1 MARLDPTRGGNPLGA
16 KPEIAGRGRLAE
28 SDAMLWR
35 QIAGATSP
43 EAFCAAWLN
52 LLCGMIQ
59 GVNCG
64 VVLLGAPEEG
74 RSFAPA
80 AFWPDQQRDFK
91 HLADVAE
98 RALRERRALILKR
111 PAQVSSAGPAR
122 ERYDIAYPIEV
133 AARMCS
139 VAALDIEPR
148 PEEQLN
154 EVMRQLQ
161 WGSAWLELLY
171 HRSQGSRDS
180 ALQGRL
186 QAVVETIATAVS
198 QDSFRGAAVAF
209 ATGLAVRFDCD
220 RVSLGFPSRGHIRVE
235 ALSHSAQFKKETN
248 LMRAIGNAMD
258 EAFDQQTVINYP
270 SPPGEVRVTRAHAEL
285 ARQYGN
291 GALCSMP
298 FSGNG
303 RILGIL
309 TFERPAE
316 RPFDRGEIDICEA
329 IVGLAGPMLE
339 VRRREDR
346 SLVRKVIDAGQTQL
360 AHVIGPH
367 HVALKLAVFG
377 SVFLLLFLTFAKTDY
392 RLTAKTIIEPAT
404 RRAIVAA
411 FNGYIGEA
419 PLRAG
424 DRVRK
429 GEILCRL
436 DDRELTL
443 ERSKWQSQL
452 EQSTKQYYE
461 ALGNRNAAQVQILL
475 AQVDQARSQV
485 ALIDDQL
492 ARTRVI
498 APFDGEIV
506 TGDLSQSLGAPVE
519 RGQVLFEVA
528 PLDAYRVVLQV
539 DERTIAEVRLAQK
552 GHLVLTGFPNDPL
565 PFTVAKITPV
575 STATEGRNYFRVE
588 AELQSI
594 PQRLRPGME
603 GVGKIEI
610 DRRRY
615 LWIWTHDVVDWISL
629 KLWYWSP

>member
-1 MARLDPTRGGNPLGA
+1 MARLDATRGSNTLGA
-16 KPEIAGRGRLAE
+16 EPEIAGRGGFAE
-28 SDAMLWR
+28 SDALFWR
-35 QIAGATSP
+35 QITGATSP
-43 EAFCAAWLN
+43 EAFCAAWLS

-59 GVNCG
+59 GVNGG

-74 RSFAPA
+74 RAFAPA
-80 AFWPDQQRDFK
+80 AFWPDRQRDLK

-98 RALRERRALILKR
+98 RALRERRGLIVKR
-111 PAQVSSAGPAR
+111 EIKLSSVGTAR
-122 ERYDIAYPIEV
+122 DRFDIAYPIQ
-133 AARMCS
+133 AGARLFG
-139 VAALDIEPR
+139 VAALDIDPR
-148 PEEQLN
+148 SEEQLN

-171 HRSQGSRDS
+171 HRSQGSSDS

-209 ATGLAVRFDCD
+209 ATALAIRFECD
-220 RVSLGFPSRGHIRVE
+220 RVSLGFPRRGHIRVE

-248 LMRAIGNAMD
+248 LMRAIGGAMD
-258 EAFDQQTVINYP
+258 EAFDQQIAINFP
-270 SPPGEVRVTRAHAEL
+270 ALNGEVQVTRAHAEL

-291 GALCSMP
+291 GAICSVP
-298 FSGNG
+298 LSGYG
-303 RILGIL
+303 RTLGML
-309 TFERPAE
+309 TLERAAE

-339 VRRREDR
+339 VRRQEDR
-346 SLVRKVIDAGQTQL
+346 SIVRKVIDAGRTQV
-360 AHVIGPH
+360 AHLIGPH
-367 HVALKLAVFG
+367 HVALKL
-377 SVFLLLFLTFAKTDY
+377 SVLGLALLALFLIFAKTDY
-392 RLTAKTIIEPAT
+392 RVTAKTIIEPAT
-404 RRAIVAA
+404 RRALVAA
-411 FNGYIGEA
+411 FNGYIAEA

-424 DRVRK
+424 DSVRQ
-429 GEILCRL
+429 GQILCRL

-452 EQSTKQYYE
+452 EQSSKQYYE
-461 ALGNRNAAQVQILL
+461 ALGNRNAAQVQIRL
-475 AQVDQARSQV
+475 AQIDQAKSQV

-539 DERTIAEVRLAQK
+539 DERDIAEVRLAQR
-552 GHLVLTGFPNDPL
+552 GRLVLSGFPSDPF

-575 STATEGRNYFRVE
+575 STANEGRNYFRVE
-588 AELQSI
+588 AALEI
-594 PQRLRPGME
+594 VPQRLRPGME
-603 GVGKIEI
+603 GVGKIDI

-615 LWIWTHDVVDWISL
+615 AWIWTHDIVDWIRL
-629 KLWYWSP
+629 KLWHWLP